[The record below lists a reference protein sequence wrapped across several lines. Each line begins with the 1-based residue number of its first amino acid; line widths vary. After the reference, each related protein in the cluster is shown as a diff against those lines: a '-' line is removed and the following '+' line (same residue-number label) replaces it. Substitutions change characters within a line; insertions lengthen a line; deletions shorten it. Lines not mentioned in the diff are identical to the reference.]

1 MRFGIVVTNEQSG
14 DEVMGLVAA
23 AVRRGWKCRCF
34 LTDRG
39 VRLLMSSAFRDLAG
53 SGGVK
58 VDVCEFSWER
68 FGDGQQPK
76 NVVMGGQYLNAELVH
91 DCDKVLV
98 L

>member
-1 MRFGIVVTNEQSG
+1 MRFGIIVTNEQSG
-14 DEVMGLVAA
+14 DEVVGLATA
-23 AVRRGWKCRCF
+23 AVRRGWECRCF

-39 VRLLMSSAFRDLAG
+39 VRLLMSAAFRNLAG
-53 SGGVK
+53 TGGIK

-68 FGDGQQPK
+68 FGEKQQPK